1 MTERT
6 YLILTGIALL
16 LFLYLELDYMVYAL
30 IGMLILE
37 GLTNW
42 RLPLIINF
50 IRRISKPEPTPDIDT
65 KSNTKL
71 NFDAERALR
80 LVVACMLILTYITFP
95 NQAWFLP
102 WFIGVMLTFAGI
114 SRFCPMVLA
123 LKWVGF
129 K

>member
-6 YLILTGIALL
+6 YLILTGLALL
-16 LFLYLELDYMVYAL
+16 SFLYLELDYMIYAF
-30 IGMLILE
+30 IGMLTFE

-42 RLPLIINF
+42 RLPIIVNS
-50 IRRISKPEPTPDIDT
+50 IRRISNTKPSANT
-65 KSNTKL
+65 KTDTKL
-71 NFDAERALR
+71 NFEAERALR
-80 LVVACMLILTYITFP
+80 LVVACMIILAFISFP
-95 NQAWFLP
+95 DQAWFLP